1 MPVEAENLKP
11 AEPAVLFL
19 SIRDAAITLALS
31 QWAIKDLLR
40 RGALHGRKAGR
51 RTLVT
56 AHSVRDYANSLP
68 HATFLPARGGK
79 RAIDD
84 DRIDDTIPPS

>member
-1 MPVEAENLKP
+1 MSLEVERS

-19 SIRDAAITLALS
+19 SIRDTAVTLALS

-40 RGALHGRKAGR
+40 RGVLTGRKAGR

-56 AHSVRDYANSLP
+56 VGSVRRYAESLP
-68 HATFLPARGGK
+68 EASFLPARSKG
-79 RAIDD
+79 
-84 DRIDDTIPPS
+84 

>member
-1 MPVEAENLKP
+1 MSTEVERP

-19 SIRDAAITLALS
+19 SIRDAAVTLALS

-40 RGALHGRKAGR
+40 RGVLTGRKAGR

-56 AHSVRDYANSLP
+56 APSVRAYANSLP
-68 HATFLPARGGK
+68 DAVFLPARSKG
-79 RAIDD
+79 A
-84 DRIDDTIPPS
+84 